1 MASRKKTLNFIG
13 NLIGRMAIFHV
24 LFLAAFFA
32 CLNPVSIPVLDEF
45 AKGVFDFRGI
55 TRKGTMSEKLVT
67 GRCQHCDCHIEFD
80 ASGFQEGSLAP
91 VKCPDCQK
99 VTEVFVPQSKTANQP
114 PILPKIKKK
123 LIFKNPA
130 NGYTEEV
137 SDDVW
142 VPVLLLGCFYFA
154 SKGIWT
160 HAVAGALAAICTCG
174 LSWIIYPLFAKEI
187 ICKNYLRMGWI
198 QVSQ

>member
-80 ASGFQEGSLAP
+80 ASGFQEGSMAP
-91 VKCPDCQK
+91 VKCPDCQM
-99 VTEVFVPQSKTANQP
+99 VTEVFIPQSAPPPLAKIIPPKQTAKTP
-114 PILPKIKKK
+114 KTLSEITPVPLKSPINIDDYRHLVMWK
-123 LIFKNPA
+123 
-130 NGYTEEV
+130 GVEV
-137 SDDVW
+137 EQ
-142 VPVLLLGCFYFA
+142 VPVKWAFSRRA
-154 SKGIWT
+154 
-160 HAVAGALAAICTCG
+160 
-174 LSWIIYPLFAKEI
+174 
-187 ICKNYLRMGWI
+187 
-198 QVSQ
+198 